1 MTVTEVGSLPEDVR
15 SMQRLGVSPL
25 AREYWR
31 FVRRGLLRRAIVNAG
46 WKLTQ

>member
-1 MTVTEVGSLPEDVR
+1 MTVTEGGPPAQAH
-15 SMQRLGVSPL
+15 SMQRLGVTAL